1 MSHAS
6 PDPSRDGSRP
16 RAALLAM
23 RVARDWKV
31 VLATMVAAVLTAGV
45 VAALTPPKYTA
56 RSVLFLAQSQ
66 SDPRAQA
73 LAAQLPMSL
82 PGLGGGA
89 NQNAKLVGV
98 VLESRTLGDTIAARA
113 GRSARRHHQNNQD
126 GSIVIE
132 VTDRDPQQAARV
144 ANAYVG
150 AINDMISRISLQST
164 RLKQEF
170 LRGQLAQARERMD
183 AAERKMVAFQRSRG
197 AGNVEEQ
204 TTRTVEAVV
213 ELQRGITEQEIV
225 VGQLRR
231 TSTPDNPELRAAV
244 AELNARREQLRRL
257 SSGGGGSRVFV
268 PLGESA
274 DLQAST
280 LRLLR
285 EFTEAEQIYRY
296 LAGSFAEAQI
306 SGSNNLPVVN
316 VLDPALVPQAPS
328 GTSTP
333 VILAVAA
340 LAGLA
345 LGLLI
350 ALVRA
355 LVHYA
360 RQRPETAELLVAWN
374 EIKAE
379 RSRKPA
385 RRSTGVA

>member
-1 MSHAS
+1 MNHSS
-6 PDPSRDGSRP
+6 PDPARDGARP

-23 RVARDWKV
+23 RVARDWKI
-31 VLATMVAAVLTAGV
+31 VLATTVAAVLTAGV
-45 VAALTPPKYTA
+45 AAALTPPTYTA
-56 RSVLFLAQSQ
+56 RTVLFLAQSQ

-82 PGLGGGA
+82 PGLGGGS

-98 VLESRTLGDTIAARA
+98 VLESRTLADTISARVGKA
-113 GRSARRHHQNNQD
+113 ARRHHQNNPD
-126 GSIVIE
+126 GSIVID
-132 VTDRDPQQAARV
+132 VTDGDPRQAARV
-144 ANAYVG
+144 ANAYEA

-164 RLKQEF
+164 RLKQQF

-183 AAERKMVAFQRSRG
+183 AAERKMVAFQRTRG

-268 PLGESA
+268 PLGQSA

-340 LAGLA
+340 LAGLV

-360 RQRPETAELLVAWN
+360 RLRPETAELLVAWN
-374 EIKAE
+374 ELKAE